1 MNVIEYGPFY
11 VYTHRFVVFTED
23 AAAISVFFWL
33 NQRILIKLMPL
44 MLPSLTDC
52 NSTYVIYFYVY
63 FYDARTYL
71 IPVPPSYLPLLPLS
85 LSLSLSAC
93 FYLLLFFSRI
103 KIQIN
108 PTIEF
113 TVENYSFREN
123 RNSTK
128 NNTLQRNAFKSFYL
142 NFNFTK
148 SFYEVVLLRS
158 FRKFMVDVLQM
169 AFINHQIKNKWQ

>member
-1 MNVIEYGPFY
+1 MSFIFMFTSM
-11 VYTHRFVVFTED
+11 THVH
-23 AAAISVFFWL
+23 ISFLSRPPIF
-33 NQRILIKLMPL
+33 P
-44 MLPSLTDC
+44 
-52 NSTYVIYFYVY
+52 YFH
-63 FYDARTYL
+63 F
-71 IPVPPSYLPLLPLS
+71 